1 MTECHDDTVETD
13 LKPPA
18 ARFYGWRVVWIGA
31 FILAIG
37 SYEQGLPQLLR
48 FTLGEVVVRR
58 GSHLC
63 GGSRAADRFVAVVV
77 DAIGWVGG

>member
-1 MTECHDDTVETD
+1 MTECHDDTVEAD
-13 LKPPA
+13 LKPSA

-31 FILAIG
+31 FILVIG

-58 GSHLC
+58 GSLTPNPPK
-63 GGSRAADRFVAVVV
+63 G
-77 DAIGWVGG
+77 